1 MPGPVSFTINY
12 ICSPNAVFG
21 ILEYRHLQ
29 PDNTWSPWVQN
40 IALGTFV
47 INTSGGLNQTLTNV
61 QGNNA
66 EFNLNTTYQF
76 RILQRCSGNLGNQ
89 YSAISDDAY
98 SESCVEFVTILSAQG
113 YVDSSYALDVYF
125 TNPTAPGGL
134 IDPFASS
141 IINYSFTVFEI
152 TGANRNDIGTVVVE
166 YTDITPGSP
175 DYKFTITS
183 ADLTTALLAG
193 GTYEV
198 ELEIKFLTSSGVIT
212 VDCPPDQPLVL
223 PPCDTYKIWNKEWW
237 TLSYTDC
244 NGNSVKIANTQP
256 QPPGGSFLEPP
267 PINYFFLVCSQTVPV
282 GGACL
287 SAGGG
292 SGNIFSPP
300 ASLVNGSPQNITNP
314 VTPGTWPVTTL
325 LWGAVVERDPNNEG
339 CDSTWN
345 GKIGLTNQSV
355 TVQVPQC

>member
-12 ICSPNAVFG
+12 ICSPNAIFG

-40 IALGTFV
+40 TVLGTFA

-61 QGNNA
+61 QGNGV

-76 RILQRCSGNLGNQ
+76 RIQQFCDSGAVVF
-89 YSAISDDAY
+89 SATSSDVY

-113 YVDSSYALDVYF
+113 YVNSSYALDVYF

-141 IINYSFTVFEI
+141 IISYSFTVFEI
-152 TGANRNDIGTVVVE
+152 TGSNRNDIGTVVID

-183 ADLTTALLAG
+183 ADLTTALLAS

-198 ELEIKFLTSSGVIT
+198 ELEIKFLTSSSVIR
-212 VDCPPDQPLVL
+212 VDCPSEQSLVL

-244 NGNSVKIANTQP
+244 NGNPVKIANTHP

-292 SGNIFSPP
+292 SGNTFSPP